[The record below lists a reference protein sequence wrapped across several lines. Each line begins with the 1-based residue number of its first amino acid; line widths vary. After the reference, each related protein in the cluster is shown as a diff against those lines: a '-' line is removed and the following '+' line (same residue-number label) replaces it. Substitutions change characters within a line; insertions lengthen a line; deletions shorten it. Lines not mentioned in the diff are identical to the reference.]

1 MITESIGTSLQL
13 KFPTNPRKPKNI
25 TKIRPQWESNPR
37 PSDPKS
43 DALIHCAM
51 RSFSM
56 LVQIIVYN
64 IIVFFWIHSKELVKV
79 VSITKAKLI
88 VNFFR

>member
-1 MITESIGTSLQL
+1 
-13 KFPTNPRKPKNI
+13 
-25 TKIRPQWESNPR
+25 
-37 PSDPKS
+37 
-43 DALIHCAM
+43 M

-56 LVQIIVYN
+56 LVHIIVYN
-64 IIVFFWIHSKELVKV
+64 VIVFFWIHSKELVKV

>member
-1 MITESIGTSLQL
+1 
-13 KFPTNPRKPKNI
+13 
-25 TKIRPQWESNPR
+25 
-37 PSDPKS
+37 
-43 DALIHCAM
+43 M